1 MATGYRATVYVQS
14 GGIGHA
20 FIRLEAPGQPPITV
34 GYYPVE
40 TSPAGPG
47 MVVNDAIS
55 GPEDRITKLPTQ
67 HPGDP
72 VKTFDISPSQY
83 AAMVNQVAWVANH
96 PGTYG
101 VANNQ
106 CTGFVVDTLNA
117 GGINVAAGAHPTSL
131 NLVLPGLPNDQS
143 RDLANGFSASQVS
156 ENITGIYQGIAAHN
170 PSDPGHAAII
180 NDRIAPVGTV
190 VVGDDTS
197 NTNTSGTS
205 TAGAGRGNVNP
216 DPVDPTPSTVF
227 NPATALSNSNGEYTV
242 TVQAGD
248 TVSSIAARLGMSV
261 QDYSDFLRGQYG
273 AGADLNSIVA
283 GRQLPI
289 PREVYENLHP
299 INGLDLPD
307 VPAAPNTT
315 NTDST
320 DPRSRDVV
328 NGSDQQSD
336 ATTPNTPTPDTLGTG
351 PGSTGDT
358 LNNDSLQ
365 NPTYGGGDVDTPI
378 ISDDGYDP
386 GTYIDSHDPTD
397 VHSGADNIN
406 GLDLPADYQMP
417 ITDRDAQQANNA
429 LNLFNTLVNGLQNW
443 DNASDLARI
452 QTAVTLYNQLNSLNG
467 MNMPNMGGV
476 GAGLSLYSA
485 IQNGDYGGMVVS
497 GVQLGNALSSSG
509 MGVSQAIADT
519 AIAQAIGLE
528 AAQVVPVLGL
538 IVSLVHAEENPL
550 GVVIA
555 AVSIACPVCGIFL
568 AFAQIIATK
577 SPVSVGE
584 ASATFDE
591 AGNLI
596 VNTDEDKNG
605 GGSTANKWMQQLA
618 HGAQLAGLQT
628 PLAGAFAAGMPSVGY
643 RYAPD
648 ELNNIDKDGKPING
662 YLTLNWTG
670 QDGKAYSRHYLGN
683 GESAGWGDMGDEGS
697 MAEDFFELMQSS
709 FELYPPLMYEQ
720 LDGGV
725 LQLDYGVATLVHAT
739 NTQKYNGQAEH
750 THGGEEETDAAQDQA
765 ITIEAGDKRLVQD
778 NSQTV
783 QNQSKQTHATVAASS
798 LHTVDNASEQCYVFD
813 SKLGNQY
820 DGYMPK
826 KLIKIALSNHIA
838 ANDGAYQIIA

>member
-1 MATGYRATVYVQS
+1 MVARALDEFRSDFKALDLSGDSRVQ
-14 GGIGHA
+14 
-20 FIRLEAPGQPPITV
+20 
-34 GYYPVE
+34 
-40 TSPAGPG
+40 
-47 MVVNDAIS
+47 
-55 GPEDRITKLPTQ
+55 
-67 HPGDP
+67 
-72 VKTFDISPSQY
+72 TFDIYGNHCGSGGGDDKNGT
-83 AAMVNQVAWVANH
+83 AAAVLE
-96 PGTYG
+96 GT
-101 VANNQ
+101 
-106 CTGFVVDTLNA
+106 TGYLQNL
-117 GGINVAAGAHPTSL
+117 GINVSDVPPENTFSQDEPPALRTEVYRTAANGDILL
-131 NLVLPGLPNDQS
+131 NEDGSPQLAWRVEGERGSRGTTLVTAPDSHNPEDPHS
-143 RDLANGFSASQVS
+143 RDAVNGNDLASDQ
-156 ENITGIYQGIAAHN
+156 YQPDTPN
-170 PSDPGHAAII
+170 PSD
-180 NDRIAPVGTV
+180 V
-190 VVGDDTS
+190 
-197 NTNTSGTS
+197 TN
-205 TAGAGRGNVNP
+205 
-216 DPVDPTPSTVF
+216 
-227 NPATALSNSNGEYTV
+227 
-242 TVQAGD
+242 
-248 TVSSIAARLGMSV
+248 
-261 QDYSDFLRGQYG
+261 
-273 AGADLNSIVA
+273 
-283 GRQLPI
+283 
-289 PREVYENLHP
+289 
-299 INGLDLPD
+299 
-307 VPAAPNTT
+307 
-315 NTDST
+315 
-320 DPRSRDVV
+320 
-328 NGSDQQSD
+328 
-336 ATTPNTPTPDTLGTG
+336 PTPDTLGTG

-358 LNNDSLQ
+358 LNNDSLE

-386 GTYIDSHDPTD
+386 GSYIDSHDPTD
-397 VHSGADNIN
+397 VHSGDAVN
-406 GLDLPADYQMP
+406 GSDLASDQA
-417 ITDRDAQQANNA
+417 TDLANLNTA
-429 LNLFNTLVNGLQNW
+429 TTGLNLFNTLVNGLQNW

-485 IQNGDYGGMVVS
+485 IENGDYGSMVVS

-605 GGSTANKWMQQLA
+605 GGSTANQWMQQLA

-725 LQLDYGVATLVHAT
+725 LQLDYGVATMVHAT